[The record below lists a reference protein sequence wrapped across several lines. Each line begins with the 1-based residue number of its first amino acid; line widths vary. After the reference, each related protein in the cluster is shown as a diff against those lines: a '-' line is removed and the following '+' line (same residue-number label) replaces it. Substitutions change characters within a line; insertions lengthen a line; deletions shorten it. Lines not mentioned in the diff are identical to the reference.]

1 MDFKKVF
8 EPKRMAV
15 VGVSINDPLNP
26 GTVIFNKNH
35 HEMSVETIPVNLKG
49 GNIEGTEIYK
59 TVTDIPNPVDLAC
72 IVIRADLVNTAL
84 EECGKAGIGGAIVI
98 SGGFAEVGDSGIEL
112 QNELV
117 KIANEYDLAL
127 IGPNCMGVY
136 SPPYVDTFFIPSE
149 RMLKPPPGNV
159 AILSQSGGFIVD
171 QFLSKYAERKI
182 GVSAAVSIGNKAVV
196 DEAILM
202 EYFLNDKRT
211 QTVAMYLEGFRPGE
225 GRRFLDASKEFT
237 ENKNIIVYRAGKTA
251 GGQRAAMSHTSSVAA
266 SPQLASDIFKQY
278 GIVEAESEQEIIS
291 FAKILS
297 LCSKPIKNG
306 NVAVVTVSGGHGV
319 ICADL
324 IAKYGLNLVEFTEE
338 EQKEM
343 RQLINPT
350 AARIATVTNPIDLTG
365 SAEDPDVEKVF
376 EYLLKQEK
384 VEAVIVLT
392 FPYPP
397 TITMQ
402 IGRRLSNI
410 AQEYGKPVVAYVPW
424 LLKYDII
431 IEGFEINNVPVAHT
445 VEEAVQ
451 MVKGLK
457 MRHGEDKQCSTK
469 PYS

>member
-1 MDFKKVF
+1 MDLKKIF
-8 EPKRMAV
+8 EPKRMAI
-15 VGVSINDPLNP
+15 VGVSIKDPLNP

-35 HEMSVETIPVNLKG
+35 HEMSVETIPVNLRG
-49 GNIEGTEIYK
+49 GSIEGTKIYP
-59 TVTDIPNPVDLAC
+59 TVLDIPDPVDLAV
-72 IVIRADLVNTAL
+72 IVIRSDLVNPVL
-84 EECGKAGIGGAIVI
+84 EECGKAGIGGVIVI
-98 SGGFAEVGDSGIEL
+98 SGGFAEVGNSGIEL
-112 QNELV
+112 QKELI
-117 KIANEYDLAL
+117 KIANEYDIAL
-127 IGPNCMGVY
+127 IGPNCIGVY

-159 AILSQSGGFIVD
+159 AILSQSGGVMVD

-182 GVSAAVSIGNKAVV
+182 GISAAVSIGNKAVV

-202 EYFLNDKRT
+202 EYFLRDQRT
-211 QTVAMYLEGFRPGE
+211 RTIAMYLEGFRPGE
-225 GRRFLDASKEFT
+225 GRKFLDAAGEFT
-237 ENKNIIVYRAGKTA
+237 KNKNVIVYRAGKTA
-251 GGQRAAMSHTSSVAA
+251 DGRRAALSHTSSVAA
-266 SPQLASDIFKQY
+266 SPQLASDIFRQY

-291 FAKILS
+291 FAKVLS
-297 LCSKPIKNG
+297 LNTKPLKNG
-306 NVAVVTVSGGHGV
+306 NMAVITVSGGHGV
-319 ICADL
+319 VCADL
-324 IAKYGLNLVEFTEE
+324 VAKYGLNLVEFTEE

-365 SAEDPDVEKVF
+365 SAEDRDLENVF

-384 VEAVIVLT
+384 VEAVLVLT

-410 AQEYGKPVVAYVPW
+410 AGEYGKPVVAYVPW

-451 MVKGLK
+451 MIKGLK
-457 MRHGEDKQCSTK
+457 KRYPPQK
-469 PYS
+469 

>member
-1 MDFKKVF
+1 MNLKKIF

-15 VGVSINDPLNP
+15 VGVSIKDPLNP

-35 HEMSVETIPVNLKG
+35 HEMSVETIPVNLRG
-49 GNIEGTEIYK
+49 GSIEGTKIYP
-59 TVTDIPNPVDLAC
+59 TVLDIPDPVDLAV
-72 IVIRADLVNTAL
+72 IVIRSDLVNPVL
-84 EECGKAGIGGAIVI
+84 EECGKAGIGGVIVI
-98 SGGFAEVGDSGIEL
+98 SGGFAEVGNSGIEL
-112 QNELV
+112 QKELI
-117 KIANEYDLAL
+117 KTANEYDIAL
-127 IGPNCMGVY
+127 IGPNCIGVY

-159 AILSQSGGFIVD
+159 AILSQSGGIIVD

-196 DEAILM
+196 DETILM
-202 EYFLNDKRT
+202 EYFLKDQRT
-211 QTVAMYLEGFRPGE
+211 HTIAMYLEGFKPGE
-225 GRRFLDASKEFT
+225 GRKFLDVAGEFT
-237 ENKNIIVYRAGKTA
+237 KNKNVIVYRAGKTA
-251 GGQRAAMSHTSSVAA
+251 GGRRAALSHTSSVAA
-266 SPQLASDIFKQY
+266 SPQLASDIFRQY

-291 FAKILS
+291 FAKVLS
-297 LCSKPIKNG
+297 FNTKPIKKG
-306 NVAVVTVSGGHGV
+306 NIAVLTVSGGHGV
-319 ICADL
+319 VCADL
-324 IAKYGLNLVEFTEE
+324 VAKYGLNLVEFTEE
-338 EQKEM
+338 EQREM

-365 SAEDPDVEKVF
+365 SAEDQDLEKVF

-384 VEAVIVLT
+384 VEAILVLT

-402 IGRRLSNI
+402 VGRRLSNI
-410 AQEYGKPVVAYVPW
+410 AGEYGKPVVAYVPW

-451 MVKGLK
+451 MIKGLK
-457 MRHGEDKQCSTK
+457 KRYPPQK
-469 PYS
+469 

>member
-1 MDFKKVF
+1 MDLKKVF

-35 HEMSVETIPVNLKG
+35 HEMSVETIPVNLRG
-49 GNIEGTEIYK
+49 GNIEGTKIFP
-59 TVTDIPNPVDLAC
+59 TVLDISNPVDLAV
-72 IVIRADLVNTAL
+72 IVIRADLVNPAL
-84 EECGKAGIGGAIVI
+84 EECGKAGIGGVIVI
-98 SGGFAEVGDSGIEL
+98 SGGFAEVGNSGIEL
-112 QNELV
+112 QKELI
-117 KIANEYDLAL
+117 KIANEYDIAL
-127 IGPNCMGVY
+127 IGPNCIGVY

-202 EYFLNDKRT
+202 EYFLKDQRT
-211 QTVAMYLEGFRPGE
+211 HTVAMYLEGFRPGE
-225 GRRFLDASKEFT
+225 GRKFLDIAGEFT
-237 ENKNIIVYRAGKTA
+237 KNKNVIVYRAGKTA
-251 GGQRAAMSHTSSVAA
+251 GGQRAALSHTSSVAA
-266 SPQLASDIFKQY
+266 SPQLASDIFRQY
-278 GIVEAESEQEIIS
+278 RIVEAESEQEIIS

-306 NVAVVTVSGGHGV
+306 NIAVVTVSGGHGV

-324 IAKYGLNLVEFTEE
+324 IAKYGLNLVGFTEE
-338 EQKEM
+338 EQNEM

-350 AARIATVTNPIDLTG
+350 AAHIATVTNPIDLTG
-365 SAEDPDVEKVF
+365 SAEDIDLERVF
-376 EYLLKQEK
+376 EYILKLEK
-384 VEAVIVLT
+384 VEAVLVLT

-410 AQEYGKPVVAYVPW
+410 AGEYGKPVVAYVPW
-424 LLKYDII
+424 LAKYDII

-451 MVKGLK
+451 MLKGLK
-457 MRHGEDKQCSTK
+457 LRHGENKQCASK
-469 PYS
+469 PYR